1 MLSSGMALLRLLA
14 AAALLAA
21 LAPAA
26 DAQRPLVTR
35 DRVYAALAGRWTGTL
50 EYRDYQDPTRRV
62 TLPTTLEVVRGG
74 DGLELRYTYDDG
86 PGKTVRSAERLV
98 LDVGVTAMQWGGPA
112 PDSLAHWT
120 VLVLGD
126 APGPGTIRFVAQ
138 RDGLDDGRPAR
149 LRETFT
155 IGRTD
160 LHILKEVREPGTMFA
175 VRHQYRLKRTR

>member
-1 MLSSGMALLRLLA
+1 MLLRLLA
-14 AAALLAA
+14 AASLFAVLPL
-21 LAPAA
+21 PAA
-26 DAQRPLVTR
+26 AQRPLVTR
-35 DRVYAALAGRWTGTL
+35 ERVYAALAGRWTGTL

-62 TLPTTLEVVRGG
+62 SLPVILEVARDA

-86 PGKTVRSAERLV
+86 PGKTVRSTERMV
-98 LDVGVTAMQWGGPA
+98 LDVTVSTLRWGGPP

-120 VLVLGD
+120 VIVLGD
-126 APGPGTIRFVAQ
+126 APGPGTIRFVAS

-160 LHILKEVREPGTMFA
+160 LHVLKEVREPGTMFT
-175 VRHQYRLKRTR
+175 VRHQYRLKRAR